1 MKKLLNAIKKVV
13 KTSIQVVKDSA
24 RILIESVLGTFVVGS
39 LVASAP
45 IPLLGV
51 VTNVPT
57 NICVGLW
64 LLFAVVAAVWMGSTL
79 FTVGLYIAVLLV
91 ALNLIGSVYDLCKS

>member
-1 MKKLLNAIKKVV
+1 MKTLLNAIKKVV
-13 KTSIQVVKDSA
+13 KTAVQVVKDSI
-24 RILIESVLGTFVVGS
+24 RIVIESVLGTFVVGS

-91 ALNLIGSVYDLCKS
+91 ALNIISSVYDLCKS